1 MNSGEVMTQ
10 EDSLSPEALAFRDEV
25 RAFLDEKFDPELR
38 AQTARQAGVFAED
51 SVARR
56 WHRILYEEGWSAPAW
71 PAEYGGPGWSASQRE
86 IFAMECSRVGTP
98 ALPSMGITL
107 CGPVIM
113 RYGTDEQKAYF
124 LPRMLSGEHIWCQ
137 GYSEPQAGSDL
148 ASLQTRAIRDG
159 DDYVVNGSKIWTT
172 NAHNADWI
180 FMLVR
185 TATEGKPQ
193 AGISFLVSP
202 MNAPGISVR
211 PIISISGEHELNQV
225 FFDNLRV
232 PVANRMGAENEG
244 WTVAKYLL
252 EFERGG
258 GSLGMGLRMG
268 MEKIRT
274 MAAQE
279 PSGEGGSLLENPDF
293 RRKTA
298 LMEIDMIAADWTDLR
313 LSSGAGVGQSVG
325 GTAASIKKLL
335 ASHKSQDIAELA
347 MEVLGHYAMPD
358 QRRAL
363 GANPQE
369 PPIGA
374 PYAITPTVRHINN
387 RASTV
392 YGGSSEVQ
400 HNILA
405 RLLRL

>member
-1 MNSGEVMTQ
+1 MTN
-10 EDSLSPEALAFRDEV
+10 EDALEPEDAAFRDEV

-56 WHRILYEEGWSAPAW
+56 WHAALAERGWSAPFW
-71 PAEYGGPGWSASQRE
+71 PKEYGGMGWTARQRE
-86 IFAMECSRVGTP
+86 IYGIECARVGTP
-98 ALPSMGITL
+98 SLPSMGIGL

-113 RYGTDEQKAYF
+113 RYGTEEQKAYF

-148 ASLQTRAIRDG
+148 SSLQTRAVRDG
-159 DDYVVNGSKIWTT
+159 DDYVVNGTKIWTT

-185 TATEGKPQ
+185 TATTGRQQ

-202 MNAPGISVR
+202 MNAPGITVR
-211 PIISISGEHELNQV
+211 PILSTSGEHELNQV
-225 FFDNLRV
+225 FFDNVRV
-232 PVANRMGAENEG
+232 PVANRMGAENDG
-244 WTVAKYLL
+244 WSVAKYLL

-258 GSLGMGLRMG
+258 GSLGVGLRVG
-268 MEKIRT
+268 LDKVKA
-274 MAAQE
+274 MARQE
-279 PSGEGGSLLENPDF
+279 SSDDGGSLLSDVDF

-298 LMEIDMIAADWTDLR
+298 LMEIDMICADWTDLH
-313 LSSGAGVGQSVG
+313 LSSSAAVGQSVG

-335 ASHKSQDIAELA
+335 ASRRSQDIAELA
-347 MEVLGHYAMPD
+347 VEMLGNYAMAD
-358 QRRAL
+358 QRRAM
-363 GANPQE
+363 GAYPQE
-369 PPIGA
+369 HPIG
-374 PYAITPTVRHINN
+374 PDYGVTVTARHINN

-392 YGGSSEVQ
+392 FGGASEVQ
-400 HNILA
+400 YNILA
-405 RLLRL
+405 KLIGL

>member
-1 MNSGEVMTQ
+1 VTNE
-10 EDSLSPEALAFRDEV
+10 EPLSPEDAAFRDEV
-25 RAFLDEKFDPELR
+25 RAFLDDKFDPELR
-38 AQTARQAGVFAED
+38 AQTSRQAGVFAED
-51 SVARR
+51 CVARR
-56 WHRILYEEGWSAPAW
+56 WHKALAEKGWSAPSW
-71 PAEYGGPGWSASQRE
+71 PKAYGGPGWTARQRE
-86 IFAMECSRVGTP
+86 IFAIECARVGTP

-124 LPRMLSGEHIWCQ
+124 LPRMLSGEHVWCQ
-137 GYSEPQAGSDL
+137 GYSEPQSGSDL
-148 ASLQTRAIRDG
+148 SSLQTRAVRDG
-159 DDYVVNGSKIWTT
+159 DDYVVNGTKIWTT

-185 TATEGKPQ
+185 TAATGRQQ

-202 MNAPGISVR
+202 MNAPGITVR
-211 PIISISGEHELNQV
+211 PILSTSGEHELNQL

-232 PVANRMGAENEG
+232 PVANRMGAENDG

-258 GSLGMGLRMG
+258 GSLGVGLRVG
-268 MEKIRT
+268 MEKVKA
-274 MAAQE
+274 MAARE
-279 PSGEGGSLLENPDF
+279 SSGRDGSLLEDPDF

-298 LMEIDMIAADWTDLR
+298 AMEIDMVTADWTDLR
-313 LSSGAGVGQSVG
+313 LSSNAAVGQSVG

-335 ASHKSQDIAELA
+335 ASRRSQDIAELA
-347 MEVLGHYAMPD
+347 VEVLGNYAAPD

-363 GANPQE
+363 GAYPQE
-369 PPIGA
+369 RPIG
-374 PYAITPTVRHINN
+374 PDYAATPTARHINN

-400 HNILA
+400 YNILA
-405 RLLRL
+405 RLLGL

>member
-1 MNSGEVMTQ
+1 M
-10 EDSLSPEALAFRDEV
+10 EDDLNPEDRAFRDEV

-38 AQTARQAGVFAED
+38 TQTERQAGVFAED
-51 SVARR
+51 TVARR
-56 WHRILYEEGWSAPAW
+56 WHKALHEKGWSAPSW
-71 PAEYGGPGWSASQRE
+71 PKEYGGPGWTAKQRE
-86 IFAMECSRVGTP
+86 IFSMECARVGVP

-124 LPRMLSGEHIWCQ
+124 LPKMLSGEHIWCQ
-137 GYSEPQAGSDL
+137 GYSEPQSGSDL
-148 ASLQTRAIRDG
+148 SSLQTRAVRDG
-159 DDYVVNGSKIWTT
+159 DDYVVNGTKIWTT

-185 TATEGKPQ
+185 TSTEGKQQ

-202 MNAPGISVR
+202 MNAPGITVR
-211 PIISISGEHELNQV
+211 PIISTSGEHELNQL
-225 FFDNLRV
+225 FFDNLRI
-232 PVANRMGAENEG
+232 PVANRMGKENEG

-258 GSLGMGLRMG
+258 GSLGVGLRVG
-268 MEKIRT
+268 MEKVKA
-274 MAAQE
+274 MAAKE
-279 PSGEGGSLLENPDF
+279 SDGGEGSLTSDPDF

-298 LMEIDMIAADWTDLR
+298 LMEIDMMTADWTDLH
-313 LSSGAGVGQSVG
+313 LSSGAGVGESVG

-335 ASHKSQDIAELA
+335 ASTKSQDIAELA
-347 MEVLGHYAMPD
+347 VEVLGNYATPD

-363 GANPQE
+363 GAYPQE
-369 PPIGA
+369 GPIGP
-374 PYAITPTVRHINN
+374 PYAITPTTRHINN

-405 RLLRL
+405 RLLGL